1 MTNHRAAFTVPGFA
15 SKEVAALGLKGAGKL
30 QEVTVV
36 SGRRGNGGKTGAGG
50 MAGVAS

>member
-15 SKEVAALGLKGAGKL
+15 SKRQGGRGAGA
-30 QEVTVV
+30 E
-36 SGRRGNGGKTGAGG
+36 RRGKTPGSYCTGNGGKTGAGG